1 MAGDSLFSANNPS
14 MEPLAFRM
22 RPRTL
27 DEYIG
32 QEHILGKGR
41 LLRRAIQIDQLSS
54 VIFYGPPGTGKTTLA
69 RVIAN
74 HTKSHFSTLNAV
86 LAGVKDI
93 RAEIDEAKER
103 RDHYGMRTILF
114 VDEVHRWNKSQQD
127 ALLPWVENGTFIL
140 IGATTENPF
149 FEVNA
154 ALVSRSRIFQLKKLS
169 DENLRDIAL
178 QAVNDR
184 ERGYGK
190 YDVEFEDGALEH
202 LIKVSSGDARSL
214 LNALELAVE
223 TTPDVF
229 PPDEGERIYISREIA
244 EESIQQKA
252 VLYDKEG
259 DYHFDVISAFIKS
272 LRGSDPDAAMY
283 WLSKMVKAGE
293 DPRFIFRRMLILAC
307 EDVSLADPNAIVVVN
322 ADAEAFD
329 RIGLPEG
336 RYHLAHAALYL
347 ATCPKSNSTM
357 AFFDALK
364 DVESE
369 KEDDVPTH
377 LKDPSRDTEGFGHG
391 KGYLYPHSY
400 RDHWVAQQYLPK
412 ALMGRIYYN
421 PTDQGYEKTIRDGV
435 LERRE
440 AQLEAVTSDLFRE
453 QLTFTPK
460 SLDEKWEERAVNK
473 RSEELLS
480 ITKELFSGL
489 GVLRHDN
496 ILVLNASHGLM
507 LWPLMKR
514 NPEGLS
520 VAVVKDEGQ
529 KSIIEHFS
537 KDFDE
542 LRKPLVIIDD
552 GKSDVFSKLEDGLLF
567 KAVAGRNLLLSPESA
582 LSILR
587 SIENRLEDNGNILLM
602 ESIPSLSSRLS
613 EFAGGELKDRLL
625 EAEKTLYFSLNWSM
639 DDLEKSIKSI
649 FPNTKFEEREI
660 KEERVFSM
668 SVIENWYRNT
678 FSSYGIDRDI
688 FFGAFLNRK
697 VEWKNKILLIRGTK

>member
-1 MAGDSLFSANNPS
+1 
-14 MEPLAFRM
+14 
-22 RPRTL
+22 
-27 DEYIG
+27 
-32 QEHILGKGR
+32 
-41 LLRRAIQIDQLSS
+41 
-54 VIFYGPPGTGKTTLA
+54 
-69 RVIAN
+69 
-74 HTKSHFSTLNAV
+74 
-86 LAGVKDI
+86 
-93 RAEIDEAKER
+93 
-103 RDHYGMRTILF
+103 
-114 VDEVHRWNKSQQD
+114 
-127 ALLPWVENGTFIL
+127 
-140 IGATTENPF
+140 
-149 FEVNA
+149 
-154 ALVSRSRIFQLKKLS
+154 
-169 DENLRDIAL
+169 
-178 QAVNDR
+178 
-184 ERGYGK
+184 
-190 YDVEFEDGALEH
+190 
-202 LIKVSSGDARSL
+202 
-214 LNALELAVE
+214 
-223 TTPDVF
+223 
-229 PPDEGERIYISREIA
+229 
-244 EESIQQKA
+244 
-252 VLYDKEG
+252 
-259 DYHFDVISAFIKS
+259 
-272 LRGSDPDAAMY
+272 MY

-473 RSEELLS
+473 RSKELLS